1 MLFMNKLKRYI
12 EEVIGETIHPVPVR
26 GNQLGK
32 LPLYL
37 TEGYRFFDTNLL
49 GRDLLL
55 VLPKMVDEISILQLS
70 KHNEILRNNM
80 EKPVV
85 FVFDYIEAFNR
96 KRLIEKHLNFIV
108 PEKQLFIPE
117 LFVDLRE
124 SYNRPKTQREQEKLL
139 PTAQFILLYYILDK
153 YDRYGFENFSFKEL
167 ANKIG
172 YTPMAISKAVENL
185 KSHGLIEVSGTK
197 EKQIHFTTERGE
209 LWGIA
214 TQHEFLSSPVVKKIF
229 VDELPQQAVL
239 KCNTSALPEYTDMNP
254 SRQQFYAIEKTAFYA
269 LQRNSELQNLN
280 EYEGKYCLELW
291 KYNPIPL
298 VENIDN
304 EMEVVD
310 PLSLYLSLKDDND
323 ERIEMALDQIIETY
337 IW

>member
-1 MLFMNKLKRYI
+1 MNKLKRYI

-26 GNQLGK
+26 GGQLGK

-37 TEGYRFFDTNLL
+37 TEGYRFFDANLL

-55 VLPKMVDEISILQLS
+55 VLPKVADEISILQFS
-70 KHNEILRNNM
+70 KHQEILRHNV

-108 PEKQLFIPE
+108 PDKQFFIPE

-139 PTAQFILLYYILDK
+139 PTAQFILLYHLLHR
-153 YDRYGFENFSFKEL
+153 YDTNSIENYAFKDL
-167 ANKIG
+167 AKKLG
-172 YTPMAISKAVENL
+172 YTPMAISKAVDNLKNHDLISVEGSKEKHIVFDRERIELWHMVNNENL
-185 KSHGLIEVSGTK
+185 LID
-197 EKQIHFTTERGE
+197 
-209 LWGIA
+209 
-214 TQHEFLSSPVVKKIF
+214 PVLRRVY
-229 VDELPQQAVL
+229 VDELPRQAVL
-239 KCNTSALPEYTDMNP
+239 KANTSALPEYTDMNP
-254 SRQQFYAIEKTAFYA
+254 SRQPFYAIEKTAFYA
-269 LQRNSELQNLN
+269 LQRNNELTQLN
-280 EYEGKYCLELW
+280 EYEGEYCLELW

-298 VENIDN
+298 
-304 EMEVVD
+304 MEGLDLDWSVVD
-310 PLSLYLSLKDDND
+310 PLSLYLSLKDERD
-323 ERIEMALDQIIETY
+323 ERIEMALDQIIEKY